1 MSSSNSVS
9 SAIDGDK
16 TYADNTTGGVAA
28 VKTLNISAN
37 PTGSYSMVKLN
48 HDNFLLWK
56 NIVLSMIRGNKLEGY
71 FTGVKICPP
80 EFNEKT
86 VQDSETL
93 QVTSNP
99 EYEDWYAQDQMLLG
113 WLYNTIEPTVA
124 SELMG
129 YDTSRKLWNATNELF
144 GVKTRSNAVFYK
156 REFAKMQKGNL
167 KMEEYLKA
175 MKGHADNLA
184 LAGHP
189 VSLDDLV
196 TQIPAGLDSQE
207 YNPLQLNAGITTIN
221 LGNPAAHY
229 VKSNNPSNKNQNQY
243 HSGGRFGNNYRGGR
257 TFRGRGNKHG
267 GNNRP
272 LFKFTQQESTPTLC
286 VLRVQYPA
294 WYMDSGA
301 SSHVTND
308 ANNMQNKQEY
318 HGQGNR

>member
-207 YNPLQLNAGITTIN
+207 YNPLVCQITEKDDI
-221 LGNPAAHY
+221 
-229 VKSNNPSNKNQNQY
+229 S
-243 HSGGRFGNNYRGGR
+243 
-257 TFRGRGNKHG
+257 
-267 GNNRP
+267 
-272 LFKFTQQESTPTLC
+272 
-286 VLRVQYPA
+286 
-294 WYMDSGA
+294 
-301 SSHVTND
+301 
-308 ANNMQNKQEY
+308 
-318 HGQGNR
+318 